1 MVGFLLSSDRAHGL
15 AMSHRS
21 KASAARAAASGVQSQ
36 EADVLD
42 GESVAD
48 LESLSRVRH
57 RLLLTAEL
65 FDDALP
71 DRLANDER

>member
-1 MVGFLLSSDRAHGL
+1 
-15 AMSHRS
+15 
-21 KASAARAAASGVQSQ
+21 VQSQ
-36 EADVLD
+36 EADALD

-71 DRLANDER
+71 DRLANDERRAGSGVGDPFRH